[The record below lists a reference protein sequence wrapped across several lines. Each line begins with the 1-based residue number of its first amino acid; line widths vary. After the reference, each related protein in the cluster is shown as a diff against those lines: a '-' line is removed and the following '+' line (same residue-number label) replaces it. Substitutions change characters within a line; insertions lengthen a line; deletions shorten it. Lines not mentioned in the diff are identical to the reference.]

1 MQAGMITFT
10 NMDFKLNYQVLNN
23 YARDDQGV
31 ISLLLTQKWNI
42 FRFTPVSSS
51 TSASFLLH
59 FFHIKFIVEL
69 GKDLWGHFCAARD
82 LYAHR
87 S

>member
-31 ISLLLTQKWNI
+31 ISLLLTQKMKH
-42 FRFTPVSSS
+42 FQVH
-51 TSASFLLH
+51 ASFVFHKCELFIA
-59 FFHIKFIVEL
+59 FFS
-69 GKDLWGHFCAARD
+69 
-82 LYAHR
+82 Y
-87 S
+87 